1 MTPLQHLRSMIL
13 LLKIFR
19 EPNLVILEEAHTTYA
34 LIQTL
39 NTQKYTDIDVRKIS
53 IQSLFVRNNH
63 SLTSFLHF
71 FPAHTIQSFL
81 LGIHIHIIIQII
93 KNIN

>member
-1 MTPLQHLRSMIL
+1 MIL
-13 LLKIFR
+13 LLKTFR
-19 EPNLVILEEAHTTYA
+19 EPNLVIVEEAHRTYA

-53 IQSLFVRNNH
+53 IQPLFVRNNH

-71 FPAHTIQSFL
+71 FSHTIQIFL
-81 LGIHIHIIIQII
+81 LGTHIHIIIQII